1 MQALNYFGHFL
12 ISVSVVS
19 GCVSI
24 SAFALSVGVP
34 VDITSFALGLKICT
48 ITAGIKKYKSII
60 KTKMKNHNKVVLLA
74 KTKLNTIRILI
85 YQALINSYINHEKF
99 GKWIMC

>member
-1 MQALNYFGHFL
+1 MQALNCFGHFL
-12 ISVSVVS
+12 ISVSVAS

-74 KTKLNTIRILI
+74 KTKLNTIRVLI
-85 YQALINSYINHEKF
+85 YQTLINSYINHEKF
-99 GKWIMC
+99 GK

>member
-1 MQALNYFGHFL
+1 MQALNCFGHFL
-12 ISVSVVS
+12 ISVSVTS

-48 ITAGIKKYKSII
+48 ITAGIKKYKSMI

-74 KTKLNTIRILI
+74 KTKLNTIRVLI